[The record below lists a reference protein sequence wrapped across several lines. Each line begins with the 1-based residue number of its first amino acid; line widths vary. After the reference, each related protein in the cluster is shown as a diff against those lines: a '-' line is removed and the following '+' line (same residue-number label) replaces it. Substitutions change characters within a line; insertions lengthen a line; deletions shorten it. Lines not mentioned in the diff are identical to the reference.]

1 MRFRFRICFLLQPLL
16 YFISRALNHVP
27 AFLAKPFSRINN
39 SIRIW
44 LADPLLDYVVDASK
58 LCDRFKNMKNNT
70 ETIGRRV
77 WMFWYSGFD
86 TAPALVQKC
95 IEQVRSIPDIE
106 MVLLTKDNLEL
117 YYLDFWKIRPMLESG
132 RISIQHFSDLL
143 RCYLL
148 KEYGGAWLD
157 ATIFVLDGKFFS
169 RHCDELFWSVKYK
182 ESNFFN
188 EGKYSGFLMGAG
200 KQNALMIM
208 AYDLLTNYF
217 EYFNSIFDYFQIDF
231 VIYYLYRHFKV
242 CREMIDEV
250 PVCTEVYDM
259 WEMANN
265 RENTSSSL
273 FDLILSRNAVQK
285 ITYRDSRSKKA
296 LATLESVY
304 NRLLHYGDN
313 I

>member
-16 YFISRALNHVP
+16 YFLSRALNHVP

-95 IEQVRSIPDIE
+95 IEQVRSTPDIE
-106 MVLLTKDNLEL
+106 MVLLTKDNLES
-117 YYLDFWKIRPMLESG
+117 YYLDFGTTRPMLESG

-148 KEYGGAWLD
+148 KEYGGGLGLMLLSLYLMENSLAG
-157 ATIFVLDGKFFS
+157 TVMNPSGQ
-169 RHCDELFWSVKYK
+169 
-182 ESNFFN
+182 SNI
-188 EGKYSGFLMGAG
+188 KRAISSM
-200 KQNALMIM
+200 
-208 AYDLLTNYF
+208 
-217 EYFNSIFDYFQIDF
+217 
-231 VIYYLYRHFKV
+231 
-242 CREMIDEV
+242 
-250 PVCTEVYDM
+250 
-259 WEMANN
+259 
-265 RENTSSSL
+265 RENIQG
-273 FDLILSRNAVQK
+273 F
-285 ITYRDSRSKKA
+285 
-296 LATLESVY
+296 
-304 NRLLHYGDN
+304 
-313 I
+313 